1 MVNEEGKNEYLYY
14 FKRVGELIP
23 RYVWPFLSIIKHC
36 EKDNISMSVQF
47 RGIKQRYERLYKL
60 GNTDSDL
67 AKQNFNR
74 LVKDIHRWTESDD
87 YIQAHRETIELLVSY
102 YKGSYSG
109 FLEECKVKYIND
121 EFLLYKKGLTDAD
134 ITLRVH
140 ITTTTELRVLA
151 ENRYLIKQ
159 GIEPKTNQIIDER
172 VTSLT
177 EKDLIDY
184 ERMIQ
189 ASKQFSVNHREIL
202 KVIQQTQVQQWKVI
216 TKQWDEGRNSTR

>member
-1 MVNEEGKNEYLYY
+1 MVNEKGKNEYLYY
-14 FKRVGELIP
+14 FKRVEELIP
-23 RYVWPFLSIIKHC
+23 RYVWPFLSIDKHC

-47 RGIKQRYERLYKL
+47 RGIKKRYERLYKW

-74 LVKDIHRWTESDD
+74 LVKDIHRWAELDE

-121 EFLLYKKGLTDAD
+121 EFLLFKKGLTDAN
-134 ITLRVH
+134 ITHRVH

-151 ENRYLIKQ
+151 ENRYLIEQ

-172 VTSLT
+172 VTALT

-202 KVIQQTQVQQWKVI
+202 KVIQQTQVQQWKEI
-216 TKQWDEGRNSTR
+216 KKQWNEGRNSIR